1 MELCPYENKDKFI
14 PWLIVKASTI
24 GADAGFGLYA
34 NRCFK
39 KDDYITVYV
48 GKKAKKS
55 NRDESRRLNV
65 YGHPIDIQPTY
76 FGARP
81 LYFGAHFANTPYFG
95 ISDNMHDAYD
105 RNVRAG
111 RNANARFEGVSIR
124 CTQDIQCGEEI
135 RLDYG
140 HRSTGC

>member
-1 MELCPYENKDKFI
+1 MQLCSHKNKDQFT
-14 PWLIVKASTI
+14 PWLIIKTSTI
-24 GADAGFGLYA
+24 GVDAGFALYA
-34 NRCFK
+34 SQCFK

-55 NRDESRRLNV
+55 NKDKSRRLDV
-65 YGHPIDIQPTY
+65 YGNLIDIQPTY

-95 ISDNMHDAYD
+95 IPDNMHNAYD
-105 RNVRAG
+105 RNVRSG
-111 RNANARFEGVSIR
+111 RNANAKFVGVSIQ
-124 CTQDIQCGEEI
+124 CTQDIQRGEEI

-140 HRSTGC
+140 HRSTE